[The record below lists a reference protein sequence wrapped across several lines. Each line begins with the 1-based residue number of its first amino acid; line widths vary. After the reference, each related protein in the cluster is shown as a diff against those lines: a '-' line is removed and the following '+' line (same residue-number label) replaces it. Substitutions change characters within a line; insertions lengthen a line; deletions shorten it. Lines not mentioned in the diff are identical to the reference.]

1 MAELS
6 RRGAVAAMVVAGLTP
21 PQALAASAQAGG
33 RKDPQAMTIER
44 FSTTPRNLKGV
55 PRISYAVARGDMVYT
70 AGVTASVA
78 GAGDAPP
85 HGDVKDQTRQVL
97 AQIDRLLAQAG
108 TDKSKLLTTQVWLT
122 DMANFADHND
132 AWNEWVDPDNPPV
145 RACLLSAQLWRPG
158 MLVEIMVTAAR

>member
-6 RRGAVAAMVVAGLTP
+6 RRGAVAAMAVAGLTP
-21 PQALAASAQAGG
+21 PRALAAPASAGG
-33 RKDPQAMTIER
+33 TGNPKSMAIER
-44 FSTTPRNLKGV
+44 FSTTPRNMKGI

-97 AQIDRLLAQAG
+97 AQIDHLLAQAG

-122 DMANFADHND
+122 DMAHFADHND

-145 RACLLSAQLWRPG
+145 RACLHSPHLWREG
-158 MLVEIMVTAAR
+158 MLVEIMVTATR